1 MGLLYRKAQA
11 SIKSR
16 PSRSGGGG
24 TSDPV
29 DESLARHTVLA
40 CVNLGQTKPEAT
52 TTRILAV

>member
-1 MGLLYRKAQA
+1 MGLLQGKAQA

-16 PSRSGGGG
+16 SSRSSGGA
-24 TSDPV
+24 SDPV
-29 DESLARHTVLA
+29 DESLVRHTVLA